1 MPWNETQREQAS
13 TCVVEYLPVWL
24 VKTVHLH
31 ACSRPR
37 QQTSCI
43 RVTQTWAV
51 FEKHKLLN
59 LGALSTVQHRSSKE
73 IIKLQNTEV
82 LSTPWRFICLQ
93 SGPSRPL
100 HLVTVLNNLHWLE
113 IFFKP
118 LSRFVLFTSP
128 LQSICDI
135 TMKSLM
141 SCLTWETETNEF
153 MREYKL
159 CRVFF

>member
-1 MPWNETQREQAS
+1 MPWNETQGEQAS

-37 QQTSCI
+37 QRTSCI

-73 IIKLQNTEV
+73 IIKLQNTDV

-100 HLVTVLNNLHWLE
+100 HLVIVLNNLHWLK
-113 IFFKP
+113 IFSNHC
-118 LSRFVLFTSP
+118 LALCCSP
-128 LQSICDI
+128 LLCNLFVTSRWNPWCRVWHEKLKQ
-135 TMKSLM
+135 MSL
-141 SCLTWETETNEF
+141 
-153 MREYKL
+153 REYKL